1 MTYPFV
7 TLVVLMTLTPLVAWK
22 PIPSDEYQ
30 DYRFLLI
37 CSPISAIVAL
47 AAYLFYLHQ
56 TSDAVACLITL
67 VITGVFALVRLRN
80 KIGDP
85 RKVALRFSI
94 QAIVTGII
102 WAAIVIGA
110 QMIYPR

>member
-1 MTYPFV
+1 MTYPIV

-22 PIPSDEYQ
+22 PIPSDEHE
-30 DYRFLLI
+30 DYRFQLV

-47 AAYLFYLHQ
+47 AAYLFYAHRM
-56 TSDAVACLITL
+56 TDAVACLIALAVTS
-67 VITGVFALVRLRN
+67 IFALVRLRQ

-85 RKVALRFSI
+85 RKVALRFSV

-102 WAAIVIGA
+102 WSVIIIGT
-110 QMIYPR
+110 QMISPH

>member
-1 MTYPFV
+1 MTYPLV
-7 TLVVLMTLTPLVAWK
+7 TFVVLMTLTPLVAWK
-22 PIPSDEYQ
+22 PIPSDEHQ

-47 AAYLFYLHQ
+47 AAYLFYVHRS
-56 TSDAVACLITL
+56 SDAVACLITL
-67 VITGVFALVRLRN
+67 AITSIFALFRLRD

-102 WAAIVIGA
+102 WAATVISA
-110 QMIYPR
+110 QMIFPS